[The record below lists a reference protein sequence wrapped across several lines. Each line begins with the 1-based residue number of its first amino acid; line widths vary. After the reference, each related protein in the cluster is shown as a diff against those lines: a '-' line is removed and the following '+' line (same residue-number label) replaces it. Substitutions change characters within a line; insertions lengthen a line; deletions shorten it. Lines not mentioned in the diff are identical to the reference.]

1 MNKIFKNVI
10 TYICLITILPLFF
23 KNIIKSSEVFNS
35 WGTILIYLMTGLVIY
50 FLNYSEINNM
60 FKKYK
65 NNWSKNLKKNVLTW
79 IIGFLIMMISNYIV
93 ITLIT
98 KKLTINEEIIREMYN
113 NYIISTIIIN
123 VLIVPFLEE
132 MVFRLGFNEINN
144 KYIYILTSSILFA
157 FLHIIG
163 SLESVL
169 SILYILP
176 YFAIGMT
183 LGLIYYRSQN
193 IFDSILIHA
202 IHNLVVLIFYFIF

>member
-65 NNWSKNLKKNVLTW
+65 NNWSKNLKKNILTW

-183 LGLIYYRSQN
+183 LGIIYYRSQN

>member
-183 LGLIYYRSQN
+183 LGIIYYRSQN

>member
-1 MNKIFKNVI
+1 
-10 TYICLITILPLFF
+10 
-23 KNIIKSSEVFNS
+23 
-35 WGTILIYLMTGLVIY
+35 
-50 FLNYSEINNM
+50 NNM

-144 KYIYILTSSILFA
+144 KYIYILSSSILFA

-163 SLESVL
+163 SLESIL

-183 LGLIYYRSQN
+183 LGIIYYRSQN

>member
-65 NNWSKNLKKNVLTW
+65 NNWSKNLKKNILTW

-163 SLESVL
+163 SLESIL

-183 LGLIYYRSQN
+183 LGIIYYRSQN

>member
-144 KYIYILTSSILFA
+144 KYIYILTSSVLFA

-183 LGLIYYRSQN
+183 LGIIYYRSQN
-193 IFDSILIHA
+193 IFDSILKEKE
-202 IHNLVVLIFYFIF
+202 

>member
-163 SLESVL
+163 SLESIL

-183 LGLIYYRSQN
+183 LGIIYYRSQN

>member
-144 KYIYILTSSILFA
+144 KYIYILTSSVLFA

-183 LGLIYYRSQN
+183 LGIIYYRSQN